1 MPNHPADRLARRIL
15 NRKHRPYDGDR
26 HTLRTMQAAM
36 NEMYRLDREALRQEW
51 DHTTTFSPIGFHFA
65 ARFAD
70 MLAQQ

>member
-1 MPNHPADRLARRIL
+1 MSHPADRLARRIQA
-15 NRKHRPYDGDR
+15 RKHRPYDGDC

-36 NEMYRLDREALRQEW
+36 DAMYAADREALRQEW